1 MEYFQTKGKV
11 LTIDE
16 YKVATDAP
24 MRFMA
29 AKRAFGSWA
38 RMTQMVE
45 HKMQMDNVSMEAPKA
60 APKPKAKPA
69 PKKAEVKKGK

>member
-1 MEYFQTKGKV
+1 MEYFKTKGKV

-16 YKVATDAP
+16 YKAATDAP

-38 RMTQMVE
+38 RMTQMVK
-45 HKMQMDNVSMEAPKA
+45 HKMQMDNVSMEAPKP
-60 APKPKAKPA
+60 APEPKKAKPA
-69 PKKAEVKKGK
+69 AKPAVKGK

>member
-16 YKVATDAP
+16 YKAATDVP

-69 PKKAEVKKGK
+69 PKKAEVKGK

>member
-1 MEYFQTKGKV
+1 
-11 LTIDE
+11 
-16 YKVATDAP
+16 

-45 HKMQMDNVSMEAPKA
+45 HKMRVDNISIEAPKA

-69 PKKAEVKKGK
+69 PKKAEVKGK